1 MKKII
6 LPAILFASYFMTSTV
21 SEAKNNS
28 SSKIDINKVVKLAH
42 CEIHD
47 KTKDSHFSA
56 KGNCKQV
63 QKAYEAWARVNKVT
77 MKSIFCFEGLS
88 QCIEADP
95 FLPF

>member
-63 QKAYEAWARVNKVT
+63 QKAYEAWARMNK
-77 MKSIFCFEGLS
+77 
-88 QCIEADP
+88 
-95 FLPF
+95 